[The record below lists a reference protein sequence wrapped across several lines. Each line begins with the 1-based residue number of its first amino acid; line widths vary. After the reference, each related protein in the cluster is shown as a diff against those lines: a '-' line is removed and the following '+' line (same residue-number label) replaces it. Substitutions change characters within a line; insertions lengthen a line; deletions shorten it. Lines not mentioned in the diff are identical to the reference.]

1 MTATTSERSCAA
13 CRRRAPRESLL
24 RCVAD
29 PAGRLRVDP
38 LQRAPGRGVY
48 LCPDP
53 ACVGAACRRGA
64 LAHGLRRRLQPLAAE
79 QLQRAALEAVRLAAS
94 AAAGQGLADGRL
106 RRSGD
111 ETTVVDDS
119 LGRRLRI
126 LAEQAKR
133 LEASADP
140 KRAGGERP

>member
-1 MTATTSERSCAA
+1 LKTEHGPERSCAA

-29 PAGRLRVDP
+29 QAGRLRVDP

-48 LCPDP
+48 LCPDRD
-53 ACVGAACRRGA
+53 CVSEACRRGA
-64 LAHGLRRRLQPLAAE
+64 QELARGLRRRLQPLAAE

-94 AAAGQGLADGRL
+94 EAAGQGLADGRL
-106 RRSGD
+106 RRSPGSD
-111 ETTVVDDS
+111 ESTVLDER

-133 LEASADP
+133 LTEVRES
-140 KRAGGERP
+140 